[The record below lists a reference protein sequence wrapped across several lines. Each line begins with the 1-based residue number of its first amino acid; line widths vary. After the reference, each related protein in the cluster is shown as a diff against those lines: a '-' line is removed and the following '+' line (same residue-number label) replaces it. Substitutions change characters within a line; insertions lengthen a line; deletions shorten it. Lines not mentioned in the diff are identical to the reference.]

1 MMSSAG
7 DARIFLSKVTFC
19 TILSSKIEIILVVR
33 THFIYQLRRA
43 DRAMCTR
50 SYHKEQSFAFDNLAY
65 GGNYLI
71 L

>member
-33 THFIYQLRRA
+33 THFIYHLTCA
-43 DRAMCTR
+43 DGAMFTR
-50 SYHKEQSFAFDNLAY
+50 SYRKEQSLAFPIWHSVANH
-65 GGNYLI
+65 
-71 L
+71 